1 MGILHDDINVFL
13 LLCQAKLAEYLFKQ
27 KNIFNKSD
35 KEKCTNGQFTFTVSL
50 MVYEINEQELLH
62 YVYLSKQVDST
73 ASLLNKCKD
82 YFKINNGFLN
92 M

>member
-1 MGILHDDINVFL
+1 MGILHDDIKMF

-27 KNIFNKSD
+27 KHVFNKSD
-35 KEKCTNGQFTFTVSL
+35 KEKCTNGQSTFTVSL
-50 MVYEINEQELLH
+50 TVYKLNEQELLH

-73 ASLLNKCKD
+73 ASFLNTRKD

>member
-1 MGILHDDINVFL
+1 
-13 LLCQAKLAEYLFKQ
+13 
-27 KNIFNKSD
+27 
-35 KEKCTNGQFTFTVSL
+35 
-50 MVYEINEQELLH
+50 MVYKINEQELLH

-73 ASLLNKCKD
+73 ANSGLLNTCKD